1 MGWEP
6 GAWPGHLMLNIRGAY
21 SFMYFWDFFG
31 YLSGWHAFF
40 LIKGNDKDRRHVEP
54 LECKI
59 RPFLNSKIFI
69 RWAERIGWSLLKFQQ
84 HHKITRQGFFS
95 MRCRFVSF
103 FHGTLLM
110 SWQEQKFTSKCLS
123 FKRTMLPRFGLFQLG
138 KIWNVHYP
146 ESRCFIFTMIL
157 DISPYG
163 RSFSSSNRR
172 AAKACQ
178 TIHPMS
184 PFKADEDILKS

>member
-1 MGWEP
+1 MSKF
-6 GAWPGHLMLNIRGAY
+6 HDLY
-21 SFMYFWDFFG
+21 S
-31 YLSGWHAFF
+31 LSR
-40 LIKGNDKDRRHVEP
+40 KDRVVP
-54 LECKI
+54 PQIPAAPQDYQAGL
-59 RPFLNSKIFI
+59 
-69 RWAERIGWSLLKFQQ
+69 
-84 HHKITRQGFFS
+84 FFE
-95 MRCRFVSF
+95 
-103 FHGTLLM
+103 

-123 FKRTMLPRFGLFQLG
+123 LKRTMRPRFGLFQLG
-138 KIWNVHYP
+138 EIWNVHYP

-172 AAKACQ
+172 AAKPEHAFRVAHPPKYQASVRRKDVRNCQDRLICRKACQ